1 MATLVKG
8 PDDDE
13 LPTGPPPDRSG
24 VGAPRAWRARRR
36 QVGLRHLMGLSIV
49 LGIIF
54 ASIAQAMRTG
64 EVVDMI
70 LAAVTIGLGIAALG
84 VFLALRLE
92 RWGIVGWMLVC
103 IGPTSLAMAIVGA
116 SSEFNIF
123 IMVMVALYV
132 LPVLIGVI
140 LHVVIRLRAS
150 QQENL
155 LWVLALAADRDRPLG
170 PAVTA
175 LADQSSGTEKARLLR
190 VAECLDHG
198 LTLPDALE
206 FVPRSVPAAARL
218 LARVGHDSGTLPEAL
233 HDAASAR
240 SARPASWLN
249 FGARVGYLCL
259 IFLCLQ
265 TITGYVLYFVI
276 PRFEAIC
283 RDFGFGL
290 PDATRFVIRWG
301 QWLGQRYL
309 LPGFAVVEGLVLLYI
324 PFAFSG
330 FAELTVPFID
340 GLFLRRHAVLILRC
354 LAMVVEGE
362 RPIGAGL
369 HTLARWYPTAWVR
382 ERLAGVAIATDQGLD
397 WIDALRRFALISRTD
412 VALLE
417 SARRA
422 GNLPWALR
430 ELAEGSARRL
440 GYRLQAIGQV
450 MMTLALLA
458 LGGFVAFVA
467 IAFFYPLVNLI
478 ERLVG

>member
-8 PDDDE
+8 PEGDE
-13 LPTGPPPDRSG
+13 LPAGPPESRDGGGTSRT
-24 VGAPRAWRARRR
+24 WRARRR
-36 QVGLRHLMGLSIV
+36 QFGLRHLMGLSVV

-54 ASIAQAMRTG
+54 AAIAQAMRTG
-64 EVVDMI
+64 EAIDMI
-70 LAAVTIGLGIAALG
+70 LAAITVGLGISALG
-84 VFLALRLE
+84 AFLALRLE

-103 IGPTSLAMAIVGA
+103 IGPTALAVAIVGA
-116 SSEFNIF
+116 SSEFNPQ

-132 LPVLIGVI
+132 LPVLVGLI
-140 LHVVIRLRAS
+140 LHVVIRLRAA
-150 QQENL
+150 QQESL

-190 VAECLDHG
+190 VAECLEHG
-198 LTLPDALE
+198 LPLPDALE
-206 FVPRSVPAAARL
+206 FVSRSVPAPAL
-218 LARVGHDSGTLPEAL
+218 LLVRVGHDSGTLPEAL

-240 SARPASWLN
+240 SGRPAGWLN
-249 FGARVGYLCL
+249 FGARVAYLCL
-259 IFLCLQ
+259 ILLCIQ
-265 TITGYVLYFVI
+265 TIIGYVLYFVV
-276 PRFEAIC
+276 PRLEAIF
-283 RDFGFGL
+283 RDFGTVL
-290 PDATRFVIRWG
+290 PDATRSVIRWG
-301 QWLGQRYL
+301 NWLGQSYI
-309 LPGFAVVEGLVLLYI
+309 LPSVAVVEGLVLLYI
-324 PFAFSG
+324 PFAFGG
-330 FAELTVPFID
+330 FAELAVPFID

-354 LAMVVEGE
+354 LAMVVEGD

-369 HTLARWYPTAWVR
+369 HTLAQRYPTDWVR

-397 WIDALRRFALISRTD
+397 WIDALRRYALISRTD

-458 LGGFVAFVA
+458 LGGFVAFIA
-467 IAFFYPLVNLI
+467 IAFFYPLVTLI